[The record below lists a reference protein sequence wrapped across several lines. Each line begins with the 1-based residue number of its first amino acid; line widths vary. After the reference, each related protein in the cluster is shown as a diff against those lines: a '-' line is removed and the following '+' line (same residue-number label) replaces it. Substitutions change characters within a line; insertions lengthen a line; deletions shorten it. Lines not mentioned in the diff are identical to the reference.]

1 MRAPGEQPSPNTQPT
16 TVSNDGSTVPLGHV
30 WEEKGHIERL
40 LYAQVDLKAPGTS
53 QLGMGPAKP
62 PAQRCAHCTLPC
74 PLLLQ
79 LLGPPGAGAPAEF
92 SSKLGGCNEAGPHL
106 YASRVVPAAPPAL
119 PPMECMLCDLVTP
132 RPPRTPPGLTCH
144 DWALAPGWTAST
156 ACQQLTPWGVTA
168 SRGSATLSP
177 PAPPGGP
184 PGPQRGAMMEGS
196 PLSPGVPMRCVS
208 PPGLSPN
215 GLDNLTRAG
224 RNPSHSVSRCPVH
237 LPTRAPGSRGGHC
250 HRGAGAGLQVPA
262 PGHT

>member
-168 SRGSATLSP
+168 SRGSATLSL
-177 PAPPGGP
+177 
-184 PGPQRGAMMEGS
+184 
-196 PLSPGVPMRCVS
+196 LS
-208 PPGLSPN
+208 
-215 GLDNLTRAG
+215 
-224 RNPSHSVSRCPVH
+224 
-237 LPTRAPGSRGGHC
+237 
-250 HRGAGAGLQVPA
+250 
-262 PGHT
+262 